1 MAAEQRNPDKIF
13 IKDLLLRCIV
23 GIKPDEREKKQDVL
37 IHLNLYGDLRQAG
50 ISDNIEDTIDYATLK
65 KKVIELVEG
74 SSFYLVEKLA
84 ESIAELCL
92 KDSKVRKVDVEIEK
106 PGALRFA
113 RTVGIAIT
121 RERS

>member
-1 MAAEQRNPDKIF
+1 MAAEQKDLDKIF

-37 IHLNLYGDLRQAG
+37 IHLNLYGDLSKPG
-50 ISDNIEDTIDYATLK
+50 MSDNIDDTIDYAALK
-65 KKVIELVEG
+65 KKVIKLVEG
-74 SSFYLVEKLA
+74 SSYYLVEKLA
-84 ESIAELCL
+84 ECIAELCL
-92 KDSKVRKVDVEIEK
+92 QYPRVQKVDVEIEK

>member
-1 MAAEQRNPDKIF
+1 MAGKNNKLDKIF

-37 IHLNLYGDLRQAG
+37 IHLNLYGDLSKAR
-50 ISDNIEDTIDYATLK
+50 ISDDIKDAIDYAKIK
-65 KKVIELVEG
+65 KQVIKLVEG
-74 SSFYLVEKLA
+74 SSFHLVERLA
-84 ESIAELCL
+84 EKIAELCFL
-92 KDSKVRKVDVEIEK
+92 DPKVEKVDVEIEK

-113 RTVGIAIT
+113 RTVGVAIT

>member
-1 MAAEQRNPDKIF
+1 MASEQRNPDKIF

-37 IHLNLYGDLRQAG
+37 IHLNLYSDLRQAG
-50 ISDNIEDTIDYATLK
+50 ISDNITDTIDYATLK

-92 KDSKVRKVDVEIEK
+92 KDSKVQKVDVEIEK

>member
-1 MAAEQRNPDKIF
+1 MAGKNKKLDKIF
-13 IKDLLLRCIV
+13 IKDLLLRCTV

-37 IHLNLYGDLRQAG
+37 IHLNLYGDLRKAG
-50 ISDNIEDTIDYATLK
+50 MSDNIKDTIDYAQLK
-65 KKVIELVEG
+65 KEVMKLVEG

-84 ESIAELCL
+84 ESIAELCFL
-92 KDSKVRKVDVEIEK
+92 DPKVEKVDVEIEK

-113 RTVGIAIT
+113 RTVGVTIT